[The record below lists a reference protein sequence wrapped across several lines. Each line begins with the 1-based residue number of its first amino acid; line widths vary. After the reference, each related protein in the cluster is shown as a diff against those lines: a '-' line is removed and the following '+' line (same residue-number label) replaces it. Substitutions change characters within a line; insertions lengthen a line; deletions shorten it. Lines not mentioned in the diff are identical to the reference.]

1 MPRRPAPDGRYAA
14 PALEKGLDILEL
26 LAGEQGGLTQNEI
39 AQRLGRSASQLFRML
54 EALLRRGWI
63 VRSPRDGRYALS
75 LRVFELGHRH
85 PPTRRLLEAA
95 LPEMRA
101 LADATAQSVHLAVL
115 HAARLLVVAQVE
127 SPAPMG
133 FAVRLGAHFAF
144 RPDRVSPHVLTAFQP
159 PERRAQLMAEL
170 ATGLGAPARAR
181 LGRILDAIARNGV
194 YVVPSAT
201 ARGVTD
207 IAAPVRDASG
217 AAIAALAM
225 PHLALVDSPQPIAAC
240 RDAVR
245 ECALRISRRLGL
257 AG

>member
-1 MPRRPAPDGRYAA
+1 MPRRESKDGRYAA
-14 PALEKGLDILEL
+14 PALEKGLDIVEL
-26 LAGEQGGLTQNEI
+26 LAAQDGALTQNEI
-39 AQRLGRSASQLFRML
+39 AQRLGRSASQIFRML

-63 VRSPRDGRYALS
+63 VRSPRDARYALS

-101 LADATAQSVHLAVL
+101 LADAMAQSVHLSVL
-115 HAARLLVVAQVE
+115 HAARLLVVAQVD

-159 PERRAQLMAEL
+159 SERRAQLMGEL
-170 ATGLGAPARAR
+170 ATGLGAAARAR
-181 LGRILDAIARNGV
+181 LARTIETIVRSGV
-194 YVVPSAT
+194 FVVPSAT

-225 PHLALVDSPQPIAAC
+225 PYLALIDSPQPIAAC
-240 RDAVR
+240 REAVR
-245 ECALRISRRLGL
+245 DRALRISRRLGL
-257 AG
+257 PD

>member
-1 MPRRPAPDGRYAA
+1 MARQAGIDGRYAA
-14 PALEKGLDILEL
+14 PALEKGLDIVEL
-26 LAGEQGGLTQNEI
+26 LAGEHGGLTQNEI
-39 AQRLGRSASQLFRML
+39 AQRLGRSASQIFRML

-95 LPEMRA
+95 LPEMRV
-101 LADATAQSVHLAVL
+101 LADAMAQSVHLSVL
-115 HAARLLVVAQVE
+115 HAARLVVVAQVD

-144 RPDRVSPHVLTAFQP
+144 RPDRVSPHVLTAFQT
-159 PERRAQLMAEL
+159 PERRTALMSEL
-170 ATGLGAPARAR
+170 ATGLGAAARAKLAR
-181 LGRILDAIARNGV
+181 TLDAIVRNGV
-194 YVVPSAT
+194 CVVPSAT

-217 AAIAALAM
+217 SAIAALAL

-245 ECALRISRRLGL
+245 ESALRISRRLGL
-257 AG
+257 PG